1 MACPDPL
8 LLSAYVDGELEAESA
23 LRIEDHFAR
32 CPDCT
37 AKQGDVE
44 ALRAALL
51 ARATYHRPA
60 PERRAEMISRFWQA
74 VEPPRAARARA
85 RPGTRQY
92 WFGAASGAL
101 LAGLAAFAIT
111 LMRPDARSEAL
122 VGDLIGAHVRSLLSE
137 HLIDVASS
145 DRHTV
150 KPWFAGHADVSPPV
164 VDLADHNYPL
174 IGGRVD
180 YVDGRRAAVSV
191 YRRGAHVVNV
201 FAWPDTGAR
210 LPRGVA
216 TRSGYN
222 LVCWQHASIDFCA
235 ASDAAGEELLGLTRL
250 LAPSDRGSP
259 VE

>member
-1 MACPDPL
+1 MPCPEPVL
-8 LLSAYVDGELEAESA
+8 LEAYLDGELDAVSA
-23 LRIEDHFAR
+23 LGIEDHLAT

-37 AKQGDVE
+37 ARRRE
-44 ALRAALL
+44 LESLHAELL

-60 PERRAEMISRFWQA
+60 PERRAEMISRFW
-74 VEPPRAARARA
+74 RAADPQPPARSRA
-85 RPGTRQY
+85 RPGARQY

-101 LAGLAAFAIT
+101 VATLAAFAIT
-111 LMRPDARSEAL
+111 FTRPDARSDAL

-137 HLIDVASS
+137 RLIDVASS

-164 VDLADHNYPL
+164 IDLADHNYPL

-191 YRRGAHVVNV
+191 YRRGAHVINV
-201 FAWPDTGAR
+201 FAWPDSGAR

-216 TRSGYN
+216 SRNGYN
-222 LVCWQHASIDFCA
+222 LVCWQNASIDFCA

-250 LAPSDRGSP
+250 LNPAGRGDGL
-259 VE
+259 E